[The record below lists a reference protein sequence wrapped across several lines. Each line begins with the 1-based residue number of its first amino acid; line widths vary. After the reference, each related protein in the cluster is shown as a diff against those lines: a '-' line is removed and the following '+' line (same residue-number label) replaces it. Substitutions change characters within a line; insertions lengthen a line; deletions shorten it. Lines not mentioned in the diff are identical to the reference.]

1 MDLGDGHHQDGAG
14 WHWIPDCLLVVIRE
28 FYVAGGIKEGKMK
41 GARELL
47 GSTIIR
53 QGKPYKVVGVTY
65 NILGVW
71 LQLERGRERLTIKA
85 EEGHES
91 ERSDS

>member
-1 MDLGDGHHQDGAG
+1 
-14 WHWIPDCLLVVIRE
+14 
-28 FYVAGGIKEGKMK
+28 MK
-41 GARELL
+41 GAMELL

-85 EEGHES
+85 EEGNES
-91 ERSDS
+91 EEASWPYDGMPYRTLCPEVDRHNSSREEA

>member
-1 MDLGDGHHQDGAG
+1 
-14 WHWIPDCLLVVIRE
+14 
-28 FYVAGGIKEGKMK
+28 MK

-53 QGKPYKVVGVTY
+53 QGKPYKVVGITY

-71 LQLERGRERLTIKA
+71 LQLERGRERLTIRA
-85 EEGHES
+85 EEEFC
-91 ERSDS
+91 RSVQVKDRSLSQRKMVPHGTRA